1 LVCLIFIILKH
12 LKTNKMIEK
21 IGNGFVLILIGLL
34 LVWAIIII
42 FEQLK
47 DK

>member
-1 LVCLIFIILKH
+1 
-12 LKTNKMIEK
+12 MIEK

-42 FEQLK
+42 FEQFK
-47 DK
+47 KK